1 MSSQVRCLNM
11 PRCSFRVM
19 RTDGWAFS
27 SVHGEF
33 FLLYEKLPSG
43 RFVMGED
50 DTRPPNKAGPEEPPN
65 IPDCSIPDV
74 ANSVAAAILSLR
86 VKHAMP
92 SSGTVLPVQVCCV
105 KVF

>member
-1 MSSQVRCLNM
+1 
-11 PRCSFRVM
+11 
-19 RTDGWAFS
+19 
-27 SVHGEF
+27 
-33 FLLYEKLPSG
+33 
-43 RFVMGED
+43 MGED

-92 SSGTVLPVQVCCV
+92 SSGTVLPVQVCSA
-105 KVF
+105 KVFSSVSRLRQRERGRDCVREKE

>member
-1 MSSQVRCLNM
+1 MVWHLAVVKHNNNQ
-11 PRCSFRVM
+11 
-19 RTDGWAFS
+19 
-27 SVHGEF
+27 F
-33 FLLYEKLPSG
+33 FFCTKSYHPAVSTA
-43 RFVMGED
+43 MGED

>member
-1 MSSQVRCLNM
+1 
-11 PRCSFRVM
+11 M
-19 RTDGWAFS
+19 RTDGLAFS
-27 SVHGEF
+27 SCYITITSF
-33 FLLYEKLPSG
+33 FLYEKFPSA
-43 RFVMGED
+43 VSTAMGED